1 MKLAENL
8 QSKKIE
14 KLLNETIAINKNMQ
28 DNYKTLLKEVMEL
41 KQENLEIKKQSLAI
55 QNDLKPF
62 LKSILDMQLYSF
74 KNLNT
79 YKTTINKIAEGM
91 NDYKKE
97 FIKDIVQIKEFLNQT
112 IIQNSE
118 EKIKENVFSES
129 LKENKKENEVTKIKL
144 SLKNHGEKNHKK
156 ESSFFD
162 P

>member
-1 MKLAENL
+1 MQENY
-8 QSKKIE
+8 
-14 KLLNETIAINKNMQ
+14 N
-28 DNYKTLLKEVMEL
+28 TLLKEVLEL

-79 YKTTINKIAEGM
+79 YKTTINKIADGM

-97 FIKDIVQIKEFLNQT
+97 FIKDIIKIKDYLNQT
-112 IIQNSE
+112 LTRNKE
-118 EKIKENVFSES
+118 EKIKENVFSEA
-129 LKENKKENEVTKIKL
+129 LKEKNDENKGNNIKL
-144 SLKNHGEKNHKK
+144 SLKKNGEKNDKK
-156 ESSFFD
+156 ESSFLD

>member
-1 MKLAENL
+1 M
-8 QSKKIE
+8 
-14 KLLNETIAINKNMQ
+14 TINKNMQ
-28 DNYKTLLKEVMEL
+28 ENYNTLLKEVLEL

-79 YKTTINKIAEGM
+79 YKTTINKIADGM

-97 FIKDIVQIKEFLNQT
+97 FIKDIIKIKDYLNQT
-112 IIQNSE
+112 LTRNKE
-118 EKIKENVFSES
+118 EKIKENVFSEA
-129 LKENKKENEVTKIKL
+129 LKEKNDENKGNNIKL
-144 SLKNHGEKNHKK
+144 SLKKNGEKNDKK
-156 ESSFFD
+156 ESSFLD